1 MKQTAN
7 TFLATA
13 FVILATSAT
22 ASAENLKL
30 NFYSGS
36 QFIGGVPVTDTRSG
50 SCYSGSLK
58 YLGEMCGIDLYI
70 CSSNSSKYNDLRSRA
85 SGAEVQSQDRP
96 GYPVICG

>member
-1 MKQTAN
+1 MKQSAN

-13 FVILATSAT
+13 IVILATSAT

-36 QFIGGVPVTDTRSG
+36 EFIGGVGVTDTRSG
-50 SCYSGSLK
+50 RCYSGSK
-58 YLGEMCGIDLYI
+58 EYLGEMCGIDLYI
-70 CSSNSSKYNDLRSRA
+70 CSNSSSKYNDLRSRA
-85 SGAEVQSQDRP
+85 SRAEVQSQDRS

>member
-22 ASAENLKL
+22 ASAENLRL

-36 QFIGGVPVTDTRSG
+36 QIIGGVPVTDTRSG
-50 SCYSGSLK
+50 RC
-58 YLGEMCGIDLYI
+58 
-70 CSSNSSKYNDLRSRA
+70 
-85 SGAEVQSQDRP
+85 
-96 GYPVICG
+96 